1 MFTGSK
7 WLAVAALMAA
17 AAATTG
23 PAAADRACTG
33 TAGSES
39 ALNYEIG
46 CANASGTPYTITQTS
61 NIALTADA
69 MTFSGSKTTTLSG
82 NGFSLTGPYG
92 VTIQNGQGVVFG
104 TTGTGNYSGTT
115 YVDDDAVL
123 KAGAVNA
130 WSPLSQHIL
139 ANGTLDLSGFNQTI
153 GSLSGDGYV
162 TNSGTAA
169 AVLTTGGDNTDTW
182 FSGIFQDG
190 AGKTG
195 FTKTGTGVMTLTGQ
209 STNSGPTMVADG
221 VLRAGTIDALSSK
234 SALTVQ
240 SGATFDLNGYDQ
252 TVMSLSGGGTVTAGM
267 FNTLKPGARGEGE
280 YYYPTSLTVTGS
292 DSSTF
297 SGVLEDGTGQLRLFK
312 SGSGTLSLSGINTY
326 SGGTEIQQGT
336 LSINNGQAVGSGDI
350 FMQDG
355 TTLAFTGTNY
365 TLANNI
371 VFTGLSDPAFDTGPG
386 NITLSG
392 VISGA
397 GDLSKLGAGTLI
409 LNGTNTYTGNTF
421 VDVGTLE
428 VNGSIQSSVLTTVAS
443 GATLSGVGTIG
454 AINALNGSTI
464 SPGNAA
470 NPYGTLYSIGPAVMA
485 PGSRFSVS
493 VSPGGA
499 NSALD
504 VNGTANITGS
514 NLVINAAPG
523 TYDPSHRYT
532 IMTASGGVTGS
543 FSGVSMSGVSGYT
556 PVVTYDGTHVFLG
569 FAPAISAADAAAAYV
584 SVDRLVGDRFGQIVT
599 NRVLASVLIGFNEQI
614 NCDGCISVFGS
625 VGSFSAGFHGRKNI
639 TENLSLIGGAA
650 FAHYKSGGAEVTSAP
665 IIAAALRYDMVELG
679 AFRPFAEVGILA
691 SPLQK
696 TTYSRNYANSGN
708 WAGGRASVNTA
719 NYALFGKAGWVY
731 RFSPRDELSGWVEV
745 SRNWQMVGGYAD
757 TAGGANPIPV
767 TIPGGVDRVN
777 IAKLATQWT
786 HLWGSQIETQLNL
799 GVARS
804 FDSRSGVSATLV
816 GLGTVN
822 PTMGEYTWVE
832 YGMRVGYRLQKGI
845 VIDAFANGTLAK
857 QPIGNTIHSGVG
869 VRYLF

>member
-7 WLAVAALMAA
+7 WLAMAAFMAA

-23 PAAADRACTG
+23 PAAADRACSG
-33 TAGSES
+33 TAGSEA
-39 ALNYEIG
+39 ALNYEIS
-46 CANASGTPYTITQTS
+46 CANASSTPYTITQTS

-82 NGFSLTGPYG
+82 NGFSLNGPYG
-92 VTIQNGQGVVFG
+92 VTIQNSQGVVFG
-104 TTGTGNYSGTT
+104 STGTGNYSGVT
-115 YVDDDAVL
+115 YVDDNAVL

-139 ANGTLDLSGFNQTI
+139 ANGTLDLSGFNQTV
-153 GSLSGDGYV
+153 GSLSGDGTV

-169 AVLTTGGDNTDTW
+169 AVLTAGGDNSDTW

-195 FTKTGTGVMTLTGQ
+195 FTKTGTGIMTLTGQ
-209 STNSGPTMVADG
+209 STNSGPTTIADG
-221 VLRAGTIDALSSK
+221 VLRAGTYDALSYK

-240 SGATFDLNGYDQ
+240 TGATFDLNGYDQ

-267 FNTLKPGARGEGE
+267 YNNYGTYGRGEV
-280 YYYPTSLTVTGS
+280 YTTSLTVTGA

-297 SGVLEDGTGQLRLFK
+297 SGVLEDGTGRLRLVK
-312 SGSGTLSLSGINTY
+312 SGSGTLSLSGVNTY
-326 SGGTEIQQGT
+326 SGGTEILQGT
-336 LSINNGQAVGSGDI
+336 LSVNNGQAAGSGDI
-350 FMQDG
+350 YMQDG

-365 TLANNI
+365 TLPNNI
-371 VFTGLSDPAFDTGPG
+371 VFTGIYDPTFDTGPG

-397 GDLSKLGAGTLI
+397 GDLSKVGAGVLTLT
-409 LNGTNTYTGNTF
+409 GTNTYTGNTF
-421 VDVGTLE
+421 VNAGTLE
-428 VNGSIQSSVLTTVAS
+428 VNGSIATSLLTTVAS
-443 GATLSGVGTIG
+443 GATLSGTGTVGP
-454 AINALNGSTI
+454 INALDGSTI

-470 NPYGTLYSIGPAVMA
+470 NPYGTLYAIGPAVMA
-485 PGSRFSVS
+485 PGSRFAVS

-499 NSALD
+499 SSLD
-504 VNGTANITGS
+504 VNGTANISGS

-523 TYDPSHRYT
+523 TYDPSTRYT

-556 PVVTYDGTHVFLG
+556 PVVTYDATHVFLG
-569 FAPAISAADAAAAYV
+569 FAPAISAADAAAAYI
-584 SVDRLVGDRFGQIVT
+584 SVERLAGDRFGQIVT
-599 NRVLASVLIGFNEQI
+599 TRVLASVLVGFNEQI

-665 IIAAALRYDMVELG
+665 IVAAALRYDMVELG

-691 SPLQK
+691 SPFQR

-708 WAGGRASVNTA
+708 WVGGKASVNTS

-731 RFSPRDELSGWVEV
+731 RFSRRDELSSWIEI

-757 TAGGANPIPV
+757 TAGGSNPIPV

-777 IAKLATQWT
+777 LAKLAAQWT
-786 HLWGSQIETQLNL
+786 HLWGSQIETQMNL

-816 GLGTVN
+816 GLGPIN